1 MADLA
6 DADAVAELITRF
18 QASAMVA
25 EEFGGPEH
33 VSGAVEGPWP
43 HIVVGPSGGGDLRGL
58 VGGSIATGVKLE
70 FVSDPGR
77 SVGAAALW
85 RKAMKVLIEAAG
97 YPEQETPNGRPV
109 LADVAPV
116 DYPVEQATVSGQDR
130 VIATLEVV
138 IAPPQV

>member
-1 MADLA
+1 MATIA

-18 QASAMVA
+18 QGSAMVE
-25 EEFGGPEH
+25 EEFGGAEH

-43 HIVVGPSGGGDLRGL
+43 HIAVAPSGGGDLRGL
-58 VGGSIATGVKLE
+58 VGGSIATGVKIE
-70 FVSDPGR
+70 FIADPGR
-77 SVGAAALW
+77 SVGAAELW

-97 YPEQETPNGRPV
+97 YAEQDTPDGRPV
-109 LADVAPV
+109 IANVTPV
-116 DYPVEQATVSGQDR
+116 DYPAEQATISGQDR